1 MRLDDHQARTHPHT
15 PRIRAPPPTA
25 VCSSLCSPVLILF
38 LISMTTFG
46 GREASV
52 GVVPFLAFN
61 QVMFL
66 AGLTSAICVAPWYAY
81 SLAIAAGLWV
91 FASSAMCFRS
101 MYGFFGQ
108 NADSDGRTLVLVLGL
123 TYFVGCSAGPLA
135 WICGHSGS
143 DQCSDA
149 TTSAAYLAGDLLS
162 KNLFVI
168 LAAVLKVRYLTDTPR
183 TISTLVPGWNQGGKI
198 KNTIRLMKSTPGRQ
212 SAPDSPFGERRAA
225 EARERS
231 LASTRRRR
239 PSIGNVAI
247 DDTVR
252 GWATKDGLLT
262 TGRINSWK
270 VSFSSSRETSFG
282 SPSGSSPEMEQR
294 ALRGQSGL
302 QFQVLGAPPML
313 PQSYQAP
320 NQEAPMGAPASTV
333 QAQAMQ
339 AVLQLKPQP
348 LP

>member
-1 MRLDDHQARTHPHT
+1 
-15 PRIRAPPPTA
+15 
-25 VCSSLCSPVLILF
+25 
-38 LISMTTFG
+38 MTTFG

-52 GVVPFLAFN
+52 RVVPFLVAN

-66 AGLTSAICVAPWYAY
+66 AGLTSAICVAPARWYAY
-81 SLAIAAGLWV
+81 SLAVASGLWV

-101 MYGFFGQ
+101 LYVFFGDQ
-108 NADSDGRTLVLVLGL
+108 NADSDSRTLVLVLGL

-168 LAAVLKVRYLTDTPR
+168 LAVVLKVRYLTDTPR

-239 PSIGNVAI
+239 PSIGNIAI
-247 DDTVR
+247 DNTVE
-252 GWATKDGLLT
+252 GWATQDGLLT
-262 TGRINSWK
+262 TRQINPTPPGSRE
-270 VSFSSSRETSFG
+270 VSFGSQRPSREVSFG
-282 SPSGSSPEMEQR
+282 SPS
-294 ALRGQSGL
+294 
-302 QFQVLGAPPML
+302 QVLGAPPMQ
-313 PQSYQAP
+313 PQSYPAQSYQPPDQAY
-320 NQEAPMGAPASTV
+320 APMGAPASTV
-333 QAQAMQ
+333 QAHAMQ
-339 AVLQLKPQP
+339 AVLQL
-348 LP
+348 